1 MKEKFKKY
9 LPYIIIIAV
18 SIIICIPLFS
28 MNLSD
33 YNEYRIHIGRVA
45 SIKQVIT
52 DDNIQPLISYKHMN
66 GFGYALNVFYGPI
79 TTYIPII
86 ISFAVVSASFAIKI
100 FTLLT
105 VLISGLAMY
114 KFVKHSTKNNI
125 ISIISA
131 LIYMC
136 APYKLTDI
144 YSRNAVGEYTAF
156 IFIPILFDGFYR
168 LLNGEDKD
176 KKLLIIG
183 IVVLILSHTITTIYT
198 AIFAIVYIAINYKK
212 FFEKEKIKKAAISI
226 LISLLLC
233 LFYVAPL
240 LEYKLFTNYTI
251 FDQDRMNTYGT
262 DVYEQSLDFKGF
274 FENELSKND
283 ELITSLGCISI
294 ALTLITIICYK
305 RVKKEYKQDYNVYLI
320 FSLISLFM
328 SSKLFPWFIMPKF
341 LTVIQFGWRMLGFYI
356 FFNAIICGINVYTLM
371 EMIKKEKIKNILLI
385 IVISATILLA
395 VLRTDNYFETY
406 NSNVDKN
413 FENTIYNS
421 ERISPYQ
428 INRDYMPLKAI
439 NNISYLKERDN
450 RTYILDGEADIIEE
464 NKEKLNDIIK
474 IDNVENATI
483 ELPFLYYPGYEV
495 TLNGK
500 QINTF
505 ESDNGFIALNVKES
519 GTIEIKYKGTILEKI
534 AYKVSETTLILLC
547 IHLVIKKIRNKSV
560 EQMVKKNKTEL

>member
-1 MKEKFKKY
+1 MKEKLKKY

-183 IVVLILSHTITTIYT
+183 IVGLILSHTITTIYT

-371 EMIKKEKIKNILLI
+371 GMIKKEKIKNILLI

-500 QINTF
+500 QINIF
-505 ESDNGFIALNVKES
+505 ESDNGFIALNVQES

-547 IHLVIKKIRNKSV
+547 IYLFIKKIRNKSI

>member
-100 FTLLT
+100 FTFLT

-156 IFIPILFDGFYR
+156 IFIPILFDGLYR

-212 FFEKEKIKKAAISI
+212 FFEKEKIKRAAISI

-356 FFNAIICGINVYTLM
+356 FFDAIICGINVYTLM
-371 EMIKKEKIKNILLI
+371 GMIKKEKIKNILLI

-395 VLRTDNYFETY
+395 VLRTDNYFGTY

-547 IHLVIKKIRNKSV
+547 IYLVIKKIRNKSI

>member
-1 MKEKFKKY
+1 MKEKLKKY

-156 IFIPILFDGFYR
+156 IFIPILFDGLYR
-168 LLNGEDKD
+168 LLNGENKD

-183 IVVLILSHTITTIYT
+183 IVGLILSHTITTIYT

-371 EMIKKEKIKNILLI
+371 GMIKKEKIKNILLI

-395 VLRTDNYFETY
+395 ILRTDNYFGTY

-450 RTYILDGEADIIEE
+450 RTYILDGEANIIEE

-547 IHLVIKKIRNKSV
+547 IYLFIKKIRNKSI

>member
-156 IFIPILFDGFYR
+156 IFIPILFDGLYK
-168 LLNGEDKD
+168 LLNGENKD

-183 IVVLILSHTITTIYT
+183 IVGLILSHTITTIYT

-371 EMIKKEKIKNILLI
+371 GMIKKEKIKNILLI

-500 QINTF
+500 QINIF
-505 ESDNGFIALNVKES
+505 ESDNGFIALNVQES

-547 IHLVIKKIRNKSV
+547 IYLFIKKIRNKSI

>member
-1 MKEKFKKY
+1 MKEKLKKY

-183 IVVLILSHTITTIYT
+183 IVGLILSHTITTIYT

-262 DVYEQSLDFKGF
+262 DVYEQSLDLKGF

-371 EMIKKEKIKNILLI
+371 GMIKKEKIKNILLI

-500 QINTF
+500 QINIF
-505 ESDNGFIALNVKES
+505 ESDNGFIALNVQES

-547 IHLVIKKIRNKSV
+547 IYLFIKKIRNKSI

>member
-100 FTLLT
+100 FTFLT

-156 IFIPILFDGFYR
+156 IFIPILFDGLYR

-212 FFEKEKIKKAAISI
+212 FFEKEKIKRAAISI

-356 FFNAIICGINVYTLM
+356 FFDAIICGINVYTLM

-395 VLRTDNYFETY
+395 ILRTDNYFGTY

-547 IHLVIKKIRNKSV
+547 IYLVIKKIRNKSI